1 MYRETGHARL
11 LEDGGKDVT
20 GMALA
25 IVRFFA
31 IRGHWQ
37 DRENTTLLMQQAAGR
52 HRDRFGEALA
62 SYYLGILNEQRG
74 QFDEAL
80 NHLLSATATFQQLN
94 DRRAKAHALAGLAV
108 VYGERRHWRE
118 AITACEQA
126 APIFQEYRNWGRWDE
141 AIDRAQRSLE
151 LCRAAGDRLGEA
163 WVQRCLR
170 CLQGPRRT
178 RLGPRTV
185 RGSTGRLPT
194 VRRPRRPEPRPTR
207 HGHRSS
213 RTRPVCL
220 GGCLLRGKPCN
231 RTGHG

>member
-1 MYRETGHARL
+1 MCRRPRDPERASRSATAYSRKQNDAHSVCSACSGIKDFGAWVLVSMVNCEFDAAQACIERLVDARL

-37 DRENTTLLMQQAAGR
+37 DREDTTLLMQQAAGR

-62 SYYLGILNEQRG
+62 PYYLGILNEPRG

-126 APIFQEYRNWGRWDE
+126 APIPG
-141 AIDRAQRSLE
+141 I
-151 LCRAAGDRLGEA
+151 
-163 WVQRCLR
+163 
-170 CLQGPRRT
+170 PK
-178 RLGPRTV
+178 LGP
-185 RGSTGRLPT
+185 
-194 VRRPRRPEPRPTR
+194 
-207 HGHRSS
+207 
-213 RTRPVCL
+213 L
-220 GGCLLRGKPCN
+220 G
-231 RTGHG
+231 